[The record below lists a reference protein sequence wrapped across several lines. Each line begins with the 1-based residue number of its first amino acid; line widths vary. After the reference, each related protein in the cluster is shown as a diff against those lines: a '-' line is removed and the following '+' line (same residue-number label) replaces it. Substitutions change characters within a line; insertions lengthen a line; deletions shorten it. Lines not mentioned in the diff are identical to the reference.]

1 MLSETDFTLIIKP
14 HPDYPLNQNQLKKMS
29 SKCNNIIISEK
40 NIDKLLNECGIS
52 IFMAT
57 GAAYDAILKGSIT
70 LTLRSELNLCDN
82 YLDIFE
88 KKFDFIESYDLFTLK
103 ELLIKVNINKN
114 KLENFKKNFS

>member
-88 KKFDFIESYDLFTLK
+88 KIHFIESYDLFTLK
-103 ELLIKVNINKN
+103 ELLIKLNSNKN
-114 KLENFKKNFS
+114 NLKILKKFF